1 MAIRTMPRHSIINPR
16 FELQRVDAMSPEN
29 GGRIGG
35 VQVGDPRWTLTF
47 DLTAMREDRSEEWR
61 AFITRHLVPG
71 RRFYAFDPAWRGPR
85 SGISASGIADWSFDL
100 VEDDGDLIPTLEL
113 ATGQPGY
120 YARTG
125 DYIGFRWETEG
136 QPRRFVVRVQAP
148 ALADGSGSLITEVEP
163 ALPTWIPEDAT
174 VVLRDADCIMAL
186 TNETR
191 IGEMSLI
198 RHISASIVAV
208 QEMLP

>member
-1 MAIRTMPRHSIINPR
+1 MAIRTMPRHSIIKPR

-35 VQVGDPRWTLTF
+35 VQIGDPRWTLTF

-61 AFITRHLVPG
+61 AFITRHLIPG

-85 SGISASGIADWSFDL
+85 SGFTAPEVSSWSFDL
-100 VEDDGDLIPTLEL
+100 VDEDGDLTPILEL

-136 QPRRFVVRVQAP
+136 APRRFVARVQAP
-148 ALADGSGSLITEVEP
+148 SVADAFGVLTAEIEP
-163 ALPTWIPEDAT
+163 ALPTWIPGTAT
-174 VVLRDADCIMAL
+174 AVLRDVDCIMAL

-198 RHISASIVAV
+198 RHISASVVAV